1 MRGAVRLSVELT
13 FPLVFG
19 LLTACGGD
27 EGKTAATDHPEF
39 LVNTWT
45 TYSQGYPRVASFS
58 DEGFLVVWQSWTQDG
73 SDFGV
78 YGQRFDK
85 DGNKVGLEFQ
95 VNTWTTGD
103 QQYPSVAALSDGEF
117 VVVWESV
124 GQDGSGY
131 GVYGQRFDKNG
142 NKVGLEFEV
151 NTWTTGDQRYPSVAA
166 LSDGGFVVV
175 WESVGQDRN
184 GYCVYGQRF
193 DKNGGKVG
201 PEFQVNTYTTG
212 DQQHPFITSISDK
225 SISDNGFIVVWQS
238 GCNSPGCTPQ
248 DGSGYGVYG
257 QRFDK
262 NGGKLGDEFRV
273 NTWTIDC
280 QWFPSIASLA
290 DGGFVVVWESVGQD
304 GDGYGV
310 YGQKF
315 DKDGKEVGSEFQV
328 NTWTIDYQWFP
339 SIASLAKG
347 GFVVVWQS
355 LGQDGGG
362 NGVYGRIFP
371 Q

>member
-1 MRGAVRLSVELT
+1 
-13 FPLVFG
+13 
-19 LLTACGGD
+19 
-27 EGKTAATDHPEF
+27 
-39 LVNTWT
+39 VNTWT
-45 TYSQGYPRVASFS
+45 TYSQGYPQVTSFS
-58 DEGFLVVWQSWTQDG
+58 DPDEGFLVVWQSWTQDG

-85 DGNKVGLEFQ
+85 DGNKVGLEFP

-103 QQYPSVAALSDGEF
+103 QGYPSVAAFSDGGF

-124 GQDGSGY
+124 GQDGDGY
-131 GVYGQRFDKNG
+131 GVYGQRFAKDG
-142 NKVGLEFEV
+142 NKAGLELPV

-175 WESVGQDRN
+175 WSDNVQD
-184 GYCVYGQRF
+184 GDGCGVYRQRF
-193 DKNGGKVG
+193 DKKGEKVG
-201 PEFQVNTYTTG
+201 SEFPVNTWTTG
-212 DQQHPFITSISDK
+212 DQQHPSIT

-262 NGGKLGDEFRV
+262 KGEKVGPEFPV
-273 NTWTIDC
+273 NTWTTGD
-280 QWFPSIASLA
+280 QWFSSITSLS

>member
-1 MRGAVRLSVELT
+1 MRGAIRLSVELT

-45 TYSQGYPRVASFS
+45 TYSQGYPRAASFS

-103 QQYPSVAALSDGEF
+103 QQYPSVAALSDGGF

-124 GQDGSGY
+124 GQDRNGY
-131 GVYGQRFDKNG
+131 GVYGQRFDKDG
-142 NKVGLEFEV
+142 NKVGLEFQV

-175 WESVGQDRN
+175 WESVG
-184 GYCVYGQRF
+184 
-193 DKNGGKVG
+193 
-201 PEFQVNTYTTG
+201 
-212 DQQHPFITSISDK
+212 
-225 SISDNGFIVVWQS
+225 
-238 GCNSPGCTPQ
+238 Q